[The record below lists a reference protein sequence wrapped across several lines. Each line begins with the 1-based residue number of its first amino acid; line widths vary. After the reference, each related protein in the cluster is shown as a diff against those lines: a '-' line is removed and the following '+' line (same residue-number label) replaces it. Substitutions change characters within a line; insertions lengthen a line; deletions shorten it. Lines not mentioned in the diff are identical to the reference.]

1 MNIFLKLFLHE
12 LLYELIDSID
22 LKCCT
27 RHRLT
32 YPVIKNGSNKYNK
45 YFCNIRFRFRLRLIL
60 RLRLRLKLRLRLRL
74 RLRLSSGQVC

>member
-22 LKCCT
+22 WKCCT

-60 RLRLRLKLRLRLRL
+60 RLRLRLKLRL
-74 RLRLSSGQVC
+74 